1 MVLSHRLSL
10 HLSTMVGVMWRQN
23 GNKKDEMVMRSCVPT
38 F

>member
-23 GNKKDEMVMRSCVPT
+23 GNKKDEMK
-38 F
+38 